1 MKKVLFF
8 VESLTVGGAEKSLL
22 SLLNN
27 FDYDRYE
34 VHLMMIKRG
43 GDFEQFVPSNLT
55 IEYLEIDISFISR
68 VKFKVA
74 RLINFNKYYHL
85 AQLFWKSIQSDVPF
99 IDHKYDVSIAWGQGF
114 ATYFVAER
122 VTSIKKFAWVN
133 IDYEKAGYKW
143 EKDSAIYNKFDKV
156 IGVSDF
162 VKDIM
167 QKYLPE
173 QKVTSIINII
183 DRDDIEIKAKSPVT
197 FYFDKN
203 KVNIL
208 SVGRLTKQKGFE
220 LAIEA
225 TKILINN
232 GVPAH
237 LYIIGEGIER
247 ISLQQ
252 IILSNNLT
260 NHITL
265 LGLIDNPY
273 PFMKNC
279 DIYLQTSR
287 FEGLGR
293 TVFEASI
300 LNKPIVCTDF
310 PTSYSIL
317 ENNVTG
323 LIVPMEPGQIAYA
336 LESLIN
342 DNQLTSKLIKNLENR
357 KNSSKQKT
365 LDDIKALLDS

>member
-68 VKFKVA
+68 VKFKVS
-74 RLINFNKYYHL
+74 RLINFNKYFHV
-85 AQLFWKSIQSDVPF
+85 AQLFWKSTQSDVPF
-99 IDHKYDVSIAWGQGF
+99 IDYKYDVSIAWGQGF

-133 IDYEKAGYKW
+133 IDYDKAGYKW
-143 EKDSAIYNKFDKV
+143 EKDSSIYNKFDKV

-167 QKYLPE
+167 RKYLPE

-183 DRDDIEIKAKSPVT
+183 DRDDIEIKAKAPFT
-197 FYFDKN
+197 FNFDKN
-203 KVNIL
+203 KFNIL
-208 SVGRLTKQKGFE
+208 SVGRLTNQKAFE

-225 TKILINN
+225 INILINKSIP
-232 GVPAH
+232 VH

-247 ISLQQ
+247 VSLQNL
-252 IILSNNLT
+252 ILSNNLI

-265 LGLIDNPY
+265 IGLIDNPY

-293 TVFEASI
+293 TVLEASI

-310 PTSYSIL
+310 PTSYSII

-342 DNQLTSKLIKNLENR
+342 DNQLTSKLIKNLENQ

-365 LDDIKALLDS
+365 LYDIKALLDS